1 MDTENSPPVA
11 ENNNAE
17 SGQTPSLFASLL
29 VFGVMIGLILLAV
42 FLFRDEVDS
51 GPLQISITLALL
63 FALGVAF
70 RYGFRGALISDAIT
84 HSINS
89 ALGTIFI
96 LLSVGA
102 LIGSLYLAGTVPA
115 FVYYGV
121 AILTPTIF
129 YITAFVLTSILSI
142 VTGSSF
148 TTIGALAVAFVGLAN
163 LMGVSPAI
171 AGGAAL
177 SGAILGDK
185 IAKISDTVTLTTA
198 VVGGVTVDEHV
209 RMVRRTAIPAWI
221 LSAIVYVILGFVSSG
236 SAGAVDVASVQDTI
250 GQAYNISLLAF
261 VPLVMIFVL
270 SGLRLSGFITL
281 MVSAVVGVITAAFT
295 QPELIRSLADD
306 SGLPYAVDVVK
317 VGIETFATGFQLD
330 SGIDQMDE
338 LFSGGGTVGMLSTIW
353 LILVAASFGA
363 VADLTGMIQ
372 QVIAP
377 VIKRVHKIT
386 SLIVATALTSIGLNV
401 FAADPYVSIVLAARM
416 FRDTYIKQKIKPV
429 TLSATIADSGTIFS
443 YIVPWN
449 VNGAFAIGAMGVG
462 LAYVP
467 FAFLAYI
474 TPLVTI
480 VLAFFYFNKQTI
492 PDDEDPHKVY
502 GAELSDAKLPDQR
515 LSA

>member
-1 MDTENSPPVA
+1 MTTSKSEKTKFA
-11 ENNNAE
+11 
-17 SGQTPSLFASLL
+17 GHTPTMFASLL

-63 FALGVAF
+63 FALGVAY
-70 RYGFRGALISDAIT
+70 RYGYRGALVSKAIT
-84 HSINS
+84 KSINS

-121 AILTPTIF
+121 DILTPTIF
-129 YITAFVLTSILSI
+129 YITAFILSSILSV

-171 AGGAAL
+171 AGGAAI
-177 SGAILGDK
+177 SGAVLGDK
-185 IAKISDTVTLTTA
+185 IAKISDTVTLTTS
-198 VVGGVTVDEHV
+198 VVGGVTVDEHA

-221 LSAIVYVILGFVSSG
+221 LSAILYVILGLMSRG
-236 SAGAVDVASVQDTI
+236 SADTVDVASVQDSI
-250 GQAYNISLLAF
+250 GQVYNISLLAF
-261 VPLVMIFVL
+261 IPLVLVFVL

-281 MVSAVVGVITAAFT
+281 LLSAIAGVIIAAFT
-295 QPELIRSLADD
+295 QPELIKSLAEDP
-306 SGLPYAVDVVK
+306 GLPYAINVIK
-317 VGIETFATGFQLD
+317 VGTETFATGFQLN
-330 SGIDQMDE
+330 SGVEQMDQ
-338 LFSGGGTVGMLSTIW
+338 LFSGGGTVGMLNTVW

-377 VIKRVHKIT
+377 VIQRVKKIT
-386 SLIVATALTSIGLNV
+386 SLIVTTVFTSIGLNI

-416 FRDTYIKQKIKPV
+416 YRETYIQDKLKPV
-429 TLSATIADSGTIFS
+429 TLSTAIADSGTIFS

-449 VNGAFAIGAMGVG
+449 VNGAFAIGALGIG
-462 LAYVP
+462 IAYAP
-467 FAFLAYI
+467 YTFLAYLS
-474 TPLVTI
+474 PLVTI
-480 VLAFFYFNKQTI
+480 VLAFVYLNKKTI
-492 PDDEDPHKVY
+492 SDDEDAQSVY
-502 GAELSDAKLPDQR
+502 GTEPDDADLPAQR

>member
-1 MDTENSPPVA
+1 MTTSDKQKPQETR
-11 ENNNAE
+11 
-17 SGQTPSLFASLL
+17 QTPSMFASLL

-51 GPLQISITLALL
+51 GPLQVSITLALL
-63 FALGVAF
+63 FALGVAY
-70 RYGFRGALISDAIT
+70 RYGYRGALVSEAIT
-84 HSINS
+84 KSINS

-121 AILTPTIF
+121 AILNPTIF
-129 YITAFVLTSILSI
+129 YITAFILASILSV

-171 AGGAAL
+171 AGGAAI

-185 IAKISDTVTLTTA
+185 IAKISDTLTLTTS
-198 VVGGVTVDEHV
+198 VVGGVTVDEHAS
-209 RMVRRTAIPAWI
+209 MVRRTAIPAWI
-221 LSAIVYVILGFVSSG
+221 LSAILYVILGFVSSG
-236 SAGAVDVASVQDTI
+236 SAGTVDVASVQDSI
-250 GQAYNISLLAF
+250 GQVYNISLLAF
-261 VPLVMIFVL
+261 VPLVLVFVL

-281 MVSAVVGVITAAFT
+281 LLSAIAGVIIAAFT
-295 QPELIRSLADD
+295 QPELIKSLADD
-306 SGLPYAVDVVK
+306 PSLPYVINVIK
-317 VGIETFATGFQLD
+317 VGTETFATGFQLD
-330 SGIDQMDE
+330 SGVEQMDQ
-338 LFSGGGTVGMLSTIW
+338 LFSGGGTVGMLGTVW

-377 VIKRVHKIT
+377 VIQRVKKIT
-386 SLIVATALTSIGLNV
+386 SLIVATVFTSIGLNI

-416 FRDTYIKQKIKPV
+416 YRETYIKDKLKPV
-429 TLSATIADSGTIFS
+429 TLSTAIADSGTIFS

-449 VNGAFAIGAMGVG
+449 VNGAFAIGALGIGV
-462 LAYVP
+462 AYAP
-467 FAFLAYI
+467 YTFLAYLS
-474 TPLVTI
+474 PLVTI
-480 VLAFFYFNKQTI
+480 VLAFVYLNKKTI
-492 PDDEDPHKVY
+492 PDDEDAQTVY
-502 GAELSDAKLPDQR
+502 GTELGDADLPTQR